1 MSDFWSFLNSFSF
14 IPILIVTFDKPPSSP
29 NREAVG
35 AAEAA
40 NFLAIYFDHR
50 WPKDLMNLDL
60 IIYID
65 MPPGVGN
72 IHTKFGPHPQA
83 GLGVHSRQTDR
94 HKQTQA
100 QVRLTNLCIQYTVSM
115 KAASSPRY

>member
-1 MSDFWSFLNSFSF
+1 MS
-14 IPILIVTFDKPPSSP
+14 IPVNRTF
-29 NREAVG
+29 EFF
-35 AAEAA
+35 A
-40 NFLAIYFDHR
+40 NFLAVYFDHR

-94 HKQTQA
+94 QTDTNKHEH
-100 QVRLTNLCIQYTVSM
+100 RLG
-115 KAASSPRY
+115 